1 MGTMHM
7 SQRRIVIVGAGF
19 AGLCAAYTLMKRGI
33 TPLLLEAKDRA
44 GGRGMGERVDG
55 FSLDMGAFV
64 FTSTYDTAF
73 RICEELGL
81 PLVGSKM
88 KFGHY
93 RNGRWVTTT
102 PDQTLWNFARHLP
115 AAITMGFLS
124 PSGMRSGFKVM
135 RQMYR
140 QSEYMSF
147 ASDSR
152 LADIDDDETFG
163 EYLERL
169 GVPENLQLTL
179 RGPLEMILGD
189 PAPAGQAL
197 MRAYIGET
205 MLHAGRVYMPER
217 GTSSLSEALASA
229 CSDAIRVATPARRIV
244 VEDGKATSVVVDGET
259 IEADTVICAVPGT
272 KVPDLIPDLP
282 EATRRALSTVSY
294 STGCRVV
301 IGLDHSPSLPAG
313 MARSTQRTRTPHSC
327 WTGQSSCLPA
337 RLLAI
342 TFSTC
347 SSDES
352 ALRNSF
358 RSTTMRLSVS
368 CWAPFAGRHLR
379 APLFPVTTRVCST
392 GCTAGKRRCAWG
404 RPACSP
410 RQRRYRGSLQGTST
424 TCSWRAITWAC
435 RRSTAPSPVV
445 TGPPQTSQTC
455 WSPAPTRRGGSVS

>member
-1 MGTMHM
+1 MGAMHM
-7 SQRRIVIVGAGF
+7 SHRRIVIVGAGF
-19 AGLCAAYTLMKRGI
+19 AGLCAAYTLMNRGI

-44 GGRGMGERVDG
+44 GGRGIGERVDG

-93 RNGRWVTTT
+93 RKGRWVTTT
-102 PDQTLWNFARHLP
+102 PDQTPWNFVRHLP

-124 PSGMRSGFKVM
+124 PSGMRSGFRVM

-147 ASDSR
+147 ASGSR

-205 MLHAGRVYMPER
+205 MLHAGKVYMPER
-217 GTSSLSEALASA
+217 SIGSLSESLASA
-229 CSDAIRVATPARRIV
+229 CSDAIRVSTTARRIV
-244 VEDGKATSVVVDGET
+244 VADGTATGVVVDGET
-259 IEADTVICAVPGT
+259 IEADAVICAVPGT

-282 EATRRALSTVSY
+282 EGTRRALSTVSY

-301 IGLDHSPSLPAG
+301 IGLDHSPLPPGWHGALYPEDEDTPLLLDRSVFLPSCAPSGNSILDLLIGRERAKELIQLDDDEVKRQLLGPLAG
-313 MARSTQRTRTPHSC
+313 KR
-327 WTGQSSCLPA
+327 
-337 RLLAI
+337 
-342 TFSTC
+342 
-347 SSDES
+347 
-352 ALRNSF
+352 
-358 RSTTMRLSVS
+358 
-368 CWAPFAGRHLR
+368 LR
-379 APLFPVTTRVCST
+379 APLFPATTRVCST
-392 GCTAGKRRCAWG
+392 ACTAGKRRCAWG

-410 RQRRYRGSLQGTST
+410 RQRRYRGSLQGAST
-424 TCSWRAITWAC
+424 TCS
-435 RRSTAPSPVV
+435 
-445 TGPPQTSQTC
+445 
-455 WSPAPTRRGGSVS
+455 